1 MSWPPKIPL
10 IDRILIWFLERR
22 VRRFESTP
30 RLVKKNDPEPVRMFA
45 AAFNAQLA
53 EKAFAAKD
61 YRRVVEVLA
70 GCEQYLDPIMRK
82 RYDIAKK
89 KLSET

>member
-1 MSWPPKIPL
+1 MKPPKLPL
-10 IDRILIWFLERR
+10 YWRILFWFLDRLAQ
-22 VRRFESTP
+22 RFESTP
-30 RLVKKNDPEPVRMFA
+30 KLVKKNDPEPVRMVA

-53 EKAFAAKD
+53 EKAFAKKD

-89 KLSET
+89 KVSET